1 MTLFLFPEEKRF
13 NANSIMISKKCSK
26 IKTLSG
32 DDPPSSSLISIFG
45 KSSDRERVSS
55 ECGPVSVSVAC
66 LDIKM

>member
-32 DDPPSSSLISIFG
+32 DDPPRSSLISIFG
-45 KSSDRERVSS
+45 KSSDRERES
-55 ECGPVSVSVAC
+55 E
-66 LDIKM
+66 LWM